1 MAQFRVVDAEGT
13 AFITNNYVEA
23 INESMKIKAAHFK
36 ATGEKRRFPV
46 ELVPEKKGG
55 R

>member
-1 MAQFRVVDAEGT
+1 MAQFRVVDADGVAYVT
-13 AFITNNYVEA
+13 TNYVEA
-23 INESMKIKAAHFK
+23 VNESMKIKAAYFK